1 MIAQPPS
8 RGYLRLVGS
17 FRFPPELLGADEDL
31 VLDLRPHWISLARPA
46 VQAVAIVAGTTL
58 AFILTPYRWGAGIFV
73 AIGLAAVAAFMVW
86 PAQGIIRWATSHFV
100 VTTDRVIRRSGLIA
114 RKAMEISLERIT
126 NVRFRET
133 VLERMI
139 GAGDLDIESAGI
151 TGPVTFEDIR
161 KPERVQRTIFERKE
175 AKESKIKST
184 VSSGAVPYWA
194 APSVA
199 DELIKLN
206 TLREDG
212 VITEDEF
219 RSLKAR
225 LVNLGPA

>member
-1 MIAQPPS
+1 M
-8 RGYLRLVGS
+8 GS
-17 FRFPPELLGADEDL
+17 FRFPAELLGADEDL
-31 VLDLRPHWISLARPA
+31 VLDLRPHWISLVKPMI
-46 VQAVAIVAGTTL
+46 QALAIVAAATL

-73 AIGLAAVAAFMVW
+73 AIVLGAVAAFVAW
-86 PAQGIIRWATSHFV
+86 PAQGIISWSTSHFV

-161 KPERVQRTIFERKE
+161 RPERVQRTIFERKE
-175 AKESKIKST
+175 AKETKVKSS
-184 VSSGAVPYWA
+184 VSPGAVPYWA

-212 VITEDEF
+212 VISEEEF
-219 RSLKAR
+219 HSLKAR

>member
-1 MIAQPPS
+1 
-8 RGYLRLVGS
+8 
-17 FRFPPELLGADEDL
+17 
-31 VLDLRPHWISLARPA
+31 
-46 VQAVAIVAGTTL
+46 
-58 AFILTPYRWGAGIFV
+58 
-73 AIGLAAVAAFMVW
+73 
-86 PAQGIIRWATSHFV
+86 
-100 VTTDRVIRRSGLIA
+100 
-114 RKAMEISLERIT
+114 MEISLERIT

-161 KPERVQRTIFERKE
+161 RPERVQRTIFERKE
-175 AKESKIKST
+175 AKEAKVKT
-184 VSSGAVPYWA
+184 GVSPGAVPYWA

-212 VITEDEF
+212 VISEEEF
-219 RSLKAR
+219 HSLKAR